1 MKIIKQLSLL
11 LISIVL
17 VLGVCG
23 CVKKDKIQTDD
34 IILKLENKYNDTFT
48 LLSSG
53 NELWTEDYSELI
65 FISDKL
71 NDEVVVWVYP
81 NGEILDNYI
90 AIKYKEDV
98 QKLVTPLANK
108 VYKNS
113 KVVNIPIHYG
123 KKHFN
128 AEMSL
133 FEYVASKQS
142 SVSVFIATD
151 KDSNSAETDVANLSL
166 LFKENGIIAN
176 IKVFY
181 YNENEFLELEET
193 NDPTT
198 VFSPLSNK
206 RLSATMNADY
216 SINSLDW
223 SE

>member
-1 MKIIKQLSLL
+1 M
-11 LISIVL
+11 
-17 VLGVCG
+17 
-23 CVKKDKIQTDD
+23 
-34 IILKLENKYNDTFT
+34 
-48 LLSSG
+48 LSSG